1 MMTTTQ
7 APSVIQMG
15 REQLANLLTAVN
27 ETVATDVAYFEGG
40 QKRKSFNNIQLW
52 NIRRKARYSGVVVR

>member
-1 MMTTTQ
+1 MMTTKQ

-27 ETVATDVAYFEGG
+27 ETVATDVAYFEGAG
-40 QKRKSFNNIQLW
+40 QRKSFGTLQLW
-52 NIRRKARYSGVVVR
+52 NIRRKARYTGVVIR